1 MLLLARPPL
10 INPRPPNVPPG
21 PPSIPGSLKFAGLG
35 RMKVDAG
42 GGEVEVP
49 GCTRPLG
56 AGFHAAAGGSRGLA
70 SVVLG
75 VAGGRWTADASTELK
90 LPVFGV

>member
-1 MLLLARPPL
+1 M
-10 INPRPPNVPPG
+10 
-21 PPSIPGSLKFAGLG
+21 
-35 RMKVDAG
+35 
-42 GGEVEVP
+42 EVP

-56 AGFHAAAGGSRGLA
+56 AGFHGAAGGSRGLA

-90 LPVFGV
+90 LAVFRVQRRWCVCSDG